1 MFSIYWYIQSWMD
14 KEASI
19 VIREQDR
26 NTKSRIQRG
35 TQNDEKQQGNIY
47 ANMYYMLIKSKKLCN
62 QQIR

>member
-47 ANMYYMLIKSKKLCN
+47 SNMYYMLIKSKKLCN